1 MSGSNPITRVF
12 GFIWR
17 LIERLVKGI
26 QVLIFLFVVVLVL
39 SALSGLSG
47 GGITIPDSGAL
58 VIAPS
63 GFLVEQA
70 EGEPLDQALLQMEDG
85 DSQTIVR
92 EVVESLELATEDER
106 ISAVVLLPGY
116 LQGGGLSKQQEI
128 GAALDA
134 YRLSG
139 KPVIAMSDSYDQS
152 QYFLASHA
160 DEIYMHDF
168 GFVLIEGFG
177 YFKTYFA
184 DALENLK
191 VDVNVFRVGEYK
203 SFVEPYLR
211 NDMSDEDKE
220 ASERWLEGLWSVW
233 ERDVAE
239 ARGLEPEA
247 LDRYVN
253 NVVTVLKESDG
264 DAGQAAVAAGLVDGL
279 MSHQEFRKY
288 MIESVGV
295 SADEP
300 DTFEQIDYRNYLT
313 AINLENGLDD
323 SDSASNVAV
332 IVASGEIVDGEA
344 SPGMIGSATLAR
356 LIRQVTNDESIAAVV
371 LRVDSPG
378 GSMFASEVVLDQLQE
393 LKATGRPLVA
403 SMGSVAASGGYYISM
418 EADEIWAAETTISG
432 SIGVGA
438 MFPTFQRSLEKLGVT
453 VDGFGTTSLSGQLS
467 AVRPLGDEARELLDI
482 SVRSAYDVFITK
494 VAAARDI
501 DVERVDEIAQG
512 RVWIGED
519 AYKIGL
525 VDQLGGVNEAV
536 ASAALLAGL
545 TEGEYDTVYI
555 QRELTMA
562 EKVLLQYARLIG
574 MLFAGSDSSSG
585 GIATTLQRFMGSIQF
600 ELAALQTWNDPRGIY
615 YHCMCEVR

>member
-47 GGITIPDSGAL
+47 GGITIADSGAL

-70 EGEPLDQALLQMEDG
+70 EGEPLDRALLEMEDG
-85 DSQTIVR
+85 DGQTIVR
-92 EVVESLELATEDER
+92 EVIKSLELAAEDDR
-106 ISAVVLLPGY
+106 IEAVVLLPGY
-116 LQGGGLSKQQEI
+116 LQGGGLSKQQAI
-128 GAALDA
+128 AAALDK
-134 YRLSG
+134 YRATG
-139 KPVIAMSDSYDQS
+139 KRVISMSDSYDQS
-152 QYFLASHA
+152 QYYLAAHA

-211 NDMSDEDKE
+211 NDMSEEDKE
-220 ASERWLEGLWSVW
+220 ASERWLQGLWSVW
-233 ERDVAE
+233 ERDVAA
-239 ARGLEPEA
+239 ARGIEPQA
-247 LDRYVN
+247 LDRYIN
-253 NVVTVLKESDG
+253 DVVSVLKESGG
-264 DAGQAAVAAGLVDGL
+264 DAGQAAVTAGLVDGL
-279 MSHQEFRKY
+279 MNHQDFRKY
-288 MIESVGV
+288 MIDAVGASVE
-295 SADEP
+295 EP
-300 DTFEQIDYRNYLT
+300 DTFEQIDYQSYLI
-313 AINLENGLDD
+313 AVERENGIDETE
-323 SDSASNVAV
+323 ATSNVAV

-344 SPGMIGSATLAR
+344 SPGTIGSATLVR
-356 LIRQVTNDESIAAVV
+356 LIRQVTNDDSVAAVV

-393 LKATGRPLVA
+393 LKASGRPLVA
-403 SMGSVAASGGYYISM
+403 SMSSVAASGGYYIAM

-438 MFPTFQRSLEKLGVT
+438 MFPTFQRSLNKLGVT
-453 VDGFGTTSLSGQLS
+453 IDGFGTTRLSGQLS
-467 AVRPLGDEARELLDI
+467 AVMPLGDEARELLDV
-482 SVRSAYDVFITK
+482 SVHSAYDVFITK
-494 VAAARDI
+494 VAAARDMDI
-501 DVERVDEIAQG
+501 ERVDEIAQG

-519 AYKIGL
+519 AYQLGL
-525 VDQLGGVNEAV
+525 VDELGGLDAAV
-536 ASAALLAGL
+536 ASAAKLAGL
-545 TEGEYDTVYI
+545 AEGEYDTVYVE
-555 QRELTMA
+555 RELTVA
-562 EKVLLQYARLIG
+562 EKVLLQYARLLG
-574 MLFAGSDSSSG
+574 MFFATSDSPSG
-585 GIATTLQRFMGSIQF
+585 GVATILQRLVGSIES
-600 ELAALQTWNDPRGIY
+600 ELAVLQTWNDPRGIY

>member
-47 GGITIPDSGAL
+47 GGITIADSGAL

-70 EGEPLDQALLQMEDG
+70 EGEPLDRALLEMEDG
-85 DSQTIVR
+85 DGQTIVR
-92 EVVESLELATEDER
+92 EVIKSLELAAEDDR
-106 ISAVVLLPGY
+106 IQAVVLLPGY
-116 LQGGGLSKQQEI
+116 LQGGGLSKQQAI
-128 GAALDA
+128 AAALDK
-134 YRLSG
+134 YRATG
-139 KPVIAMSDSYDQS
+139 KRVISMSDSYDQS
-152 QYFLASHA
+152 QYYLAAHA

-211 NDMSDEDKE
+211 NDMSEEDKE
-220 ASERWLEGLWSVW
+220 ASERWLQGLWSVW
-233 ERDVAE
+233 ERDVAA
-239 ARGLEPEA
+239 ARGIEPQV
-247 LDRYVN
+247 LDRYIN
-253 NVVTVLKESDG
+253 DVVSVLKESGG
-264 DAGQAAVAAGLVDGL
+264 DAGQAAVTAGLVDGL
-279 MSHQEFRKY
+279 MNHQDFRKY
-288 MIESVGV
+288 MIDAVGASVE
-295 SADEP
+295 EP
-300 DTFEQIDYRNYLT
+300 DTFEQIDYQSYLI
-313 AINLENGLDD
+313 AVERENGIDETE
-323 SDSASNVAV
+323 ATSNVAV

-344 SPGMIGSATLAR
+344 SPGTIGSATLVR
-356 LIRQVTNDESIAAVV
+356 LIRQVTNDDSVAAVV

-393 LKATGRPLVA
+393 LKASGRPLVA
-403 SMGSVAASGGYYISM
+403 SMSSVAASGGYYISM

-438 MFPTFQRSLEKLGVT
+438 MFPTFQRSLNKLGVT
-453 VDGFGTTSLSGQLS
+453 IDGFGTTRLSGQLS
-467 AVRPLGDEARELLDI
+467 AVMPLGDEARELLDV
-482 SVRSAYDVFITK
+482 SVHSAYDVFITK
-494 VAAARDI
+494 VAAARDMDI
-501 DVERVDEIAQG
+501 ERVDEIAQG

-519 AYKIGL
+519 AYQLGL
-525 VDQLGGVNEAV
+525 VDELGGLDAAV
-536 ASAALLAGL
+536 ASAAKLAGL
-545 TEGEYDTVYI
+545 AEGEYDTVYVE
-555 QRELTMA
+555 RELTVA
-562 EKVLLQYARLIG
+562 EKVLLQYARLLG
-574 MLFAGSDSSSG
+574 MFFATSDSPSG
-585 GIATTLQRFMGSIQF
+585 GVATILQRLVGSIES
-600 ELAALQTWNDPRGIY
+600 ELAVLQTWNDPRGIY

>member
-85 DSQTIVR
+85 DGQTIVR

-128 GAALDA
+128 AAALDA

-139 KPVIAMSDSYDQS
+139 KPVIAMADSYDQS

-191 VDVNVFRVGEYK
+191 VDDNVFRVGEYK

-288 MIESVGV
+288 MIEYVGV

>member
-70 EGEPLDQALLQMEDG
+70 EGEPLDRALLEMEDG
-85 DSQTIVR
+85 DGQTIVR
-92 EVVESLELATEDER
+92 EVIKSLELAAEDDR
-106 ISAVVLLPGY
+106 IQAVVLLPGY
-116 LQGGGLSKQQEI
+116 LQGGGLSKQQAI
-128 GAALDA
+128 AAALDK
-134 YRLSG
+134 YRATG
-139 KPVIAMSDSYDQS
+139 KRVISMSDSYDQS
-152 QYFLASHA
+152 QYYLAAHA

-211 NDMSDEDKE
+211 NDMSEEDKE
-220 ASERWLEGLWSVW
+220 ASERWLQGLWSVW
-233 ERDVAE
+233 ERDVAA
-239 ARGLEPEA
+239 ARGIEPQV
-247 LDRYVN
+247 LDRYIN
-253 NVVTVLKESDG
+253 DVVSVLKESGG
-264 DAGQAAVAAGLVDGL
+264 DAGQAAMTAGLVDGL
-279 MSHQEFRKY
+279 MNHQDFRKY
-288 MIESVGV
+288 MIDAVGASVE
-295 SADEP
+295 EP
-300 DTFEQIDYRNYLT
+300 DTFEQIDYQSYLI
-313 AINLENGLDD
+313 AVERENGIDETE
-323 SDSASNVAV
+323 ATSNVAV

-344 SPGMIGSATLAR
+344 SPGTIGSATLVR
-356 LIRQVTNDESIAAVV
+356 LIRQVTNDDSVAAVV

-393 LKATGRPLVA
+393 LKASGRPLVA
-403 SMGSVAASGGYYISM
+403 SMSSVAASGGYYISM

-438 MFPTFQRSLEKLGVT
+438 MFPTFQRSLNKLGVT
-453 VDGFGTTSLSGQLS
+453 IDGFGTTRLSGQLS
-467 AVRPLGDEARELLDI
+467 AVMPLGDEARELLDV
-482 SVRSAYDVFITK
+482 SVHSAYDVFITK
-494 VAAARDI
+494 VAAARDMDI
-501 DVERVDEIAQG
+501 ERVDEIAQG

-519 AYKIGL
+519 AYQLGL
-525 VDQLGGVNEAV
+525 VDELGGLDAAV
-536 ASAALLAGL
+536 ASAAKLAGL
-545 TEGEYDTVYI
+545 AEGEYGTVYVE
-555 QRELTMA
+555 RELTVA
-562 EKVLLQYARLIG
+562 EKVLLQYARLLG
-574 MLFAGSDSSSG
+574 MFFATSDSPSG
-585 GIATTLQRFMGSIQF
+585 GVATILQRLVGSIES
-600 ELAALQTWNDPRGIY
+600 ELAVLQTWNDPRGIY

>member
-70 EGEPLDQALLQMEDG
+70 EGEPLDRALLEMEDG
-85 DSQTIVR
+85 DGQTIVR
-92 EVVESLELATEDER
+92 EVIKSLELAAEDDR
-106 ISAVVLLPGY
+106 IQAVVLLPGY
-116 LQGGGLSKQQEI
+116 LQGGGLSKQQAI
-128 GAALDA
+128 AAALDK
-134 YRLSG
+134 YRATG
-139 KPVIAMSDSYDQS
+139 KRVISMSDSYDQS
-152 QYFLASHA
+152 QYYLAAHA

-211 NDMSDEDKE
+211 NDMSEEDKE
-220 ASERWLEGLWSVW
+220 ASERWLQGLWSVW
-233 ERDVAE
+233 ERDVAA
-239 ARGLEPEA
+239 ARGIEPQV
-247 LDRYVN
+247 LDRYIN
-253 NVVTVLKESDG
+253 DVVSVLKESGG
-264 DAGQAAVAAGLVDGL
+264 DAGQAAVTAGLVDGL
-279 MSHQEFRKY
+279 MNHQDFRKY
-288 MIESVGV
+288 MIDAVGASVE
-295 SADEP
+295 EP
-300 DTFEQIDYRNYLT
+300 DTFEQIDYQSYLI
-313 AINLENGLDD
+313 AVERENGIDETE
-323 SDSASNVAV
+323 ATSNVAV

-344 SPGMIGSATLAR
+344 SPGTIGSATLVR
-356 LIRQVTNDESIAAVV
+356 LIRQVTNDDSVAAVV

-393 LKATGRPLVA
+393 LKASGRPLVA
-403 SMGSVAASGGYYISM
+403 SMSSVAASGGYYIAM

-438 MFPTFQRSLEKLGVT
+438 MFPTFQRSLNKLGVT
-453 VDGFGTTSLSGQLS
+453 IDGFGTTRLSGQLS
-467 AVRPLGDEARELLDI
+467 AVMPLGDEARELLDV
-482 SVRSAYDVFITK
+482 SVHSAYDVFITK
-494 VAAARDI
+494 VAAARDMDI
-501 DVERVDEIAQG
+501 ERVDEIAQG

-519 AYKIGL
+519 AYQLGL
-525 VDQLGGVNEAV
+525 VDELGGLDAAV
-536 ASAALLAGL
+536 ASAAKLAGL
-545 TEGEYDTVYI
+545 AEGEYGTVYVE
-555 QRELTMA
+555 RELTVA
-562 EKVLLQYARLIG
+562 EKVLLQYARLLG
-574 MLFAGSDSSSG
+574 MFFATSDSPSG
-585 GIATTLQRFMGSIQF
+585 GVATILQRLVGSIES
-600 ELAALQTWNDPRGIY
+600 ELAVLQTWNDPRGIY

>member
-1 MSGSNPITRVF
+1 MSGSNPITRFF

-17 LIERLVKGI
+17 FIERLVKGI
-26 QVLIFLFVVVLVL
+26 QVLIFLFVVGLVF

-47 GGITIPDSGAL
+47 GGITVPDSGAL

-70 EGEPLDQALLQMEDG
+70 EGEPLDRALLAMDDG
-85 DSQTIVR
+85 EAQTIVR
-92 EVVESLELATEDER
+92 EVVESLELAADDER
-106 ISAVVLLPGY
+106 IWAVVLLPGY

-128 GAALDA
+128 AAALDT

-139 KPVIAMSDSYDQS
+139 KPVIAMADSYDQS
-152 QYFLASHA
+152 QYFLAAHA

-184 DALENLK
+184 SALENLK

-211 NDMSDEDKE
+211 NDMSAEDKE
-220 ASERWLEGLWSVW
+220 SAERWLQGLWSIW

-239 ARGLEPEA
+239 ARGIAPEA
-247 LDRYVN
+247 LDSYVN
-253 NVVTVLKESDG
+253 NVVNVLKESDG

-279 MSHQEFRKY
+279 MSHQEFRTY
-288 MIESVGV
+288 MIDYVGA
-295 SADEP
+295 SDDEP
-300 DTFEQIDYRNYLT
+300 DTYEQINYRNYLT
-313 AINLENGLDD
+313 AVDLENDID
-323 SDSASNVAV
+323 ESESTANVAV
-332 IVASGEIVDGEA
+332 IVASGEIIDGEA
-344 SPGMIGSATLAR
+344 SPGTIGSATLAR
-356 LIRQVTNDESIAAVV
+356 LIRQVTLDESIAAVV

-393 LKATGRPLVA
+393 LQATGRPLVA

-438 MFPTFQRSLEKLGVT
+438 MFPTFQRSLDKLGVT

-467 AVRPLGDEARELLDI
+467 AVRPLGDDARALLEV
-482 SVRSAYDVFITK
+482 SVQSAYDVFISK
-494 VAAARDI
+494 VAAARDLDI
-501 DVERVDEIAQG
+501 ERVDEIAQG

-519 AYKIGL
+519 AYKVGL
-525 VDQLGGVNEAV
+525 VDELGGIDDAI

-545 TEGEYDTVYI
+545 IEGEYDTVYI
-555 QRELTMA
+555 QRELTVA
-562 EKVLLQYARLIG
+562 EKVLLQYARLLG
-574 MLFAGSDSSSG
+574 MLFASSDSPSG
-585 GIATTLQRFMGSIQF
+585 GIATTLQRLVGSIESQ
-600 ELAALQTWNDPRGIY
+600 LTALQTWNDPRGIY

>member
-70 EGEPLDQALLQMEDG
+70 EGEPLDRALLEMEDG
-85 DSQTIVR
+85 DGQTIVR
-92 EVVESLELATEDER
+92 EVIKSLELAAEDDR
-106 ISAVVLLPGY
+106 IQAVVLLPGY
-116 LQGGGLSKQQEI
+116 LQGGGLSKQQAI
-128 GAALDA
+128 AAALDK
-134 YRLSG
+134 YRATG
-139 KPVIAMSDSYDQS
+139 KRVISMSDSYDQS
-152 QYFLASHA
+152 QYYLAAHA

-211 NDMSDEDKE
+211 NDMSEEDKE
-220 ASERWLEGLWSVW
+220 ASERWLQGLWSVW
-233 ERDVAE
+233 ERDVAA
-239 ARGLEPEA
+239 ARGIEPQV
-247 LDRYVN
+247 LDRYIN
-253 NVVTVLKESDG
+253 DVVSVLKESGG
-264 DAGQAAVAAGLVDGL
+264 DAGQAAMTAGLVDGL
-279 MSHQEFRKY
+279 MNHQDFRKY
-288 MIESVGV
+288 MIDAVGASVE
-295 SADEP
+295 EP
-300 DTFEQIDYRNYLT
+300 DTFEQIDYRGYLI
-313 AINLENGLDD
+313 AVERENGTDETE
-323 SDSASNVAV
+323 ATSNVAV

-344 SPGMIGSATLAR
+344 SPGTIGSATLVR
-356 LIRQVTNDESIAAVV
+356 LIRQVTNDDSVAAVV

-393 LKATGRPLVA
+393 LKASGRPLVA
-403 SMGSVAASGGYYISM
+403 SMSSVAASGGYYISM

-438 MFPTFQRSLEKLGVT
+438 MFPTFQRSLNKLGVT
-453 VDGFGTTSLSGQLS
+453 IDGFGTTRLSGQLS
-467 AVRPLGDEARELLDI
+467 AVMPLGDEARELLDV
-482 SVRSAYDVFITK
+482 SVHSAYDVFITK
-494 VAAARDI
+494 VAAARDMDI
-501 DVERVDEIAQG
+501 ERVDEIAQG

-519 AYKIGL
+519 AYQLGL
-525 VDQLGGVNEAV
+525 VDELGGLDAAV
-536 ASAALLAGL
+536 ASAAKLAGL
-545 TEGEYDTVYI
+545 AEGEYGTVYVE
-555 QRELTMA
+555 RELTVA
-562 EKVLLQYARLIG
+562 EKVLLQYARLLG
-574 MLFAGSDSSSG
+574 MFFATSDSPSG
-585 GIATTLQRFMGSIQF
+585 GVATILQRLVGSIES
-600 ELAALQTWNDPRGIY
+600 ELAVLQTWNDPRGIY

>member
-47 GGITIPDSGAL
+47 GGITIADSGAL

-70 EGEPLDQALLQMEDG
+70 EGEPLDRALLEMEDG
-85 DSQTIVR
+85 DGQTIVR
-92 EVVESLELATEDER
+92 EVIKSLELAAEDDR
-106 ISAVVLLPGY
+106 IQAVVLLPGY
-116 LQGGGLSKQQEI
+116 LQGGGLSKQQAI
-128 GAALDA
+128 AAALDK
-134 YRLSG
+134 YRATG
-139 KPVIAMSDSYDQS
+139 KRVISMSDSYDQS
-152 QYFLASHA
+152 QYYLAAHA

-211 NDMSDEDKE
+211 NDMSEEDKE
-220 ASERWLEGLWSVW
+220 ASERWLQGLWSVW
-233 ERDVAE
+233 ERDVAA
-239 ARGLEPEA
+239 ARGIEPQV
-247 LDRYVN
+247 LDRYIN
-253 NVVTVLKESDG
+253 DVVSVLKESGG
-264 DAGQAAVAAGLVDGL
+264 DAGQAAMTAGLVDGL
-279 MSHQEFRKY
+279 MNHQDFRKY
-288 MIESVGV
+288 MIDAVGASVE
-295 SADEP
+295 EP
-300 DTFEQIDYRNYLT
+300 DTFEQIDYQSYLI
-313 AINLENGLDD
+313 AVERENGIDETE
-323 SDSASNVAV
+323 ATSNVAV

-344 SPGMIGSATLAR
+344 SPGTIGSATLVR
-356 LIRQVTNDESIAAVV
+356 LIRQVTNDDSVAAVV

-393 LKATGRPLVA
+393 LKASGRPLVA
-403 SMGSVAASGGYYISM
+403 SMSSVAASGGYYISM

-438 MFPTFQRSLEKLGVT
+438 MFPTFQRSLNKLGVT
-453 VDGFGTTSLSGQLS
+453 IDGFGTTRLSGQLS
-467 AVRPLGDEARELLDI
+467 AVMPLGDEARELLDV
-482 SVRSAYDVFITK
+482 SVHSAYDVFITK
-494 VAAARDI
+494 VAAARDMDI
-501 DVERVDEIAQG
+501 ERVDEIAQG

-519 AYKIGL
+519 AYQLGL
-525 VDQLGGVNEAV
+525 VDELGGLDAAV
-536 ASAALLAGL
+536 ASAAKLAGL
-545 TEGEYDTVYI
+545 AEGEYDTVYVE
-555 QRELTMA
+555 RELTVA
-562 EKVLLQYARLIG
+562 EKVLLQYARLLG
-574 MLFAGSDSSSG
+574 MFFATSDSPSG
-585 GIATTLQRFMGSIQF
+585 GVATILQRLVGSIES
-600 ELAALQTWNDPRGIY
+600 ELAVLQTWNDPRGIY

>member
-70 EGEPLDQALLQMEDG
+70 EGEPLDRALLEMEDG
-85 DSQTIVR
+85 DAQTIVR
-92 EVVESLELATEDER
+92 EVIKSLELAAEDDR
-106 ISAVVLLPGY
+106 IQAVVLLPGY
-116 LQGGGLSKQQEI
+116 LQGGGLSKQQAI
-128 GAALDA
+128 AAALDK
-134 YRLSG
+134 YRATG
-139 KPVIAMSDSYDQS
+139 KRVISMSDSYDQS
-152 QYFLASHA
+152 QYYLAAHA

-211 NDMSDEDKE
+211 NDMSEEDKE
-220 ASERWLEGLWSVW
+220 ASERWLQGLWSVW
-233 ERDVAE
+233 ERDVAA
-239 ARGLEPEA
+239 ARGIEPQV
-247 LDRYVN
+247 LDRYIN
-253 NVVTVLKESDG
+253 DVVSVLKESGG
-264 DAGQAAVAAGLVDGL
+264 DAGQAAMTAGLVDGL
-279 MSHQEFRKY
+279 MNHQDFRKY
-288 MIESVGV
+288 MIDAVGASVE
-295 SADEP
+295 EP
-300 DTFEQIDYRNYLT
+300 DTFEQIDYQSYLI
-313 AINLENGLDD
+313 AVERENGIDETE
-323 SDSASNVAV
+323 ATSNVAV

-344 SPGMIGSATLAR
+344 SPGTIGSATLVR
-356 LIRQVTNDESIAAVV
+356 LIRQVTNDDSVAAVV

-393 LKATGRPLVA
+393 LKASGRPLVA
-403 SMGSVAASGGYYISM
+403 SMSSVAASGGYYISM

-438 MFPTFQRSLEKLGVT
+438 MFPTFQRSLNKLGVT
-453 VDGFGTTSLSGQLS
+453 IDGFGTTRLSGQLS
-467 AVRPLGDEARELLDI
+467 AVMPLGDEARELLDV
-482 SVRSAYDVFITK
+482 SVHSAYDVFITK
-494 VAAARDI
+494 VAAARDMDI
-501 DVERVDEIAQG
+501 ERVDEIAQG

-519 AYKIGL
+519 AYQLGL
-525 VDQLGGVNEAV
+525 VDELGGLDAAV
-536 ASAALLAGL
+536 ASAAKLAGL
-545 TEGEYDTVYI
+545 AEGEYDTVYVE
-555 QRELTMA
+555 RELTVA
-562 EKVLLQYARLIG
+562 EKVLLQYARLLG
-574 MLFAGSDSSSG
+574 MFFATSDSPSG
-585 GIATTLQRFMGSIQF
+585 GVATILQRLVGSIES
-600 ELAALQTWNDPRGIY
+600 ELAVLQTWNDPRGIY